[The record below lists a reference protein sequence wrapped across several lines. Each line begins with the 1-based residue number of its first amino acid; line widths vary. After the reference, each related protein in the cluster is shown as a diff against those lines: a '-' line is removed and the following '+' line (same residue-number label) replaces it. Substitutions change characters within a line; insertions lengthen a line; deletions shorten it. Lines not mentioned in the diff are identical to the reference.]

1 MGTASRALIE
11 DAVNFIEGHLKESL
25 SLGDVSAHLHVSK
38 YHLLRLFRSLTGQP
52 LMSYV
57 RRRRLSS
64 SVTELLDT
72 SMRIIDI
79 AEEYHFE
86 YEQTYQRAF
95 KRLFGMSPA
104 EFRRH
109 RIELPI
115 DHRLDCGLI
124 YDLPQG
130 VLLSPR
136 YCILPTFCVAGVEE
150 LINHRENRE
159 NITANALALYFHTHL
174 RELIPNRVN
183 DHIYYGIITYGE
195 DPDTANF
202 YMPSVEVSRVAV
214 DEGLAEAEDGNRR
227 EKVISGS
234 TSAPQEGGLPEQ
246 LIYRTLLTQTYAV
259 FRYIGFHAPEELSMQ
274 NLGELYDLIDKNW
287 YPRTSHQQSAPYHM
301 ERMDLHKC
309 SSTYCETDI
318 YIPIR
323 G

>member
-11 DAVNFIEGHLKESL
+11 DAVIFIEDHLKEALSL
-25 SLGDVSAHLHVSK
+25 SDISAHLHVSK
-38 YHLLRLFRSLTGQP
+38 YHLLRLFRSLTGLP

-64 SVTELLDT
+64 SVTDLLDT
-72 SMRIIDI
+72 DMRIIDI

-104 EFRRH
+104 EFRRTK
-109 RIELPI
+109 IELPI

-130 VLLSPR
+130 ILLSPR
-136 YCILPTFCVAGVEE
+136 YCILPTFSVAGIEE

-159 NITANALALYFHTHL
+159 KITANALALYFHTKI
-174 RELIPNRVN
+174 REKIPHRVN

-195 DPDTANF
+195 DPDTANY
-202 YMPSVEVSRVAV
+202 YMPSVEVARVAV
-214 DEGLAEAEDGNRR
+214 GEGMSAAEDGDRR
-227 EKVISGS
+227 EKTSSGS
-234 TSAPQEGGLPEQ
+234 TSTIQEQMLTAP
-246 LIYRTLLTQTYAV
+246 LIYRTLVTQTYAV

-287 YPRTSHQQSAPYHM
+287 YPKTSHQQAAPYHM
-301 ERMDLHKC
+301 ERMDLHNC

-318 YIPIR
+318 YIPVR